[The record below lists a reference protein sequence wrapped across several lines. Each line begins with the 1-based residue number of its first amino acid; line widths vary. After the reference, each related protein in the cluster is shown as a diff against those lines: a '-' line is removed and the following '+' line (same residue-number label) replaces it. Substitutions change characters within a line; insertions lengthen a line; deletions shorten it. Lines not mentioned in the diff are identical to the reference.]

1 MQLHVRHEHQDAKDE
16 FHHHSLA
23 QRWATITTDRSNTL
37 RERRGHKGNAMT
49 RTRRS
54 HEETITG
61 AGLAGLLVI
70 QIIIGYEWLV
80 SGVTKLWRGGF
91 ANGLAGELRDKS
103 HGVASWYKGFLN
115 DVVIPHGW
123 AVGWIVLVAEILVG
137 VVLMVGAIVWLAR
150 WSRLSVT
157 TRRLLVSVV
166 AIAAIGAIVMNVTFH
181 LANGAPH
188 PWLIPKEGFDE
199 GVDLDSLMPLVETVL
214 VVANLR
220 FLSILRSAE
229 RRRADFC

>member
-1 MQLHVRHEHQDAKDE
+1 
-16 FHHHSLA
+16 
-23 QRWATITTDRSNTL
+23 
-37 RERRGHKGNAMT
+37 MT
-49 RTRRS
+49 RASRS
-54 HEETITG
+54 HEELIAG

-70 QIIIGYEWLV
+70 QIVIGYEWLV

-91 ANGLAGELRDKS
+91 ATGLAGELRDKS
-103 HGVASWYKGFLN
+103 KGVPGWYKGFLN

-137 VVLMVGAIVWLAR
+137 LGLMAGAIVWLTR

-157 TRRLLVSVV
+157 ARQVLVVV
-166 AIAAIGAIVMNVTFH
+166 VTIAAVGAIAMNVAFH

-199 GVDLDSLMPLVETVL
+199 GVDLDSLMPLVEAVL
-214 VVANLR
+214 VVVNVR
-220 FLSILRSAE
+220 FLMTLRRPE
-229 RRRADFC
+229 GRRTDSPLGLPAL